1 LISRRRLASVHLPNC
16 WGAFWLVMAGPFA
29 PVSGGI
35 RRVGNHSAFA
45 CYFNQ
50 ASLGRRHVKL
60 AALIVEAAAHVTA
73 SARK

>member
-1 LISRRRLASVHLPNC
+1 
-16 WGAFWLVMAGPFA
+16 MAGPFA